1 MAIPPVTLRVPV
13 SVNSESACTGRGS
26 WCTSKQAT
34 KHRNCHMVKNSDLM
48 KGQHGVIPGEVFHVV
63 GMKRPEASNIYR
75 STN

>member
-1 MAIPPVTLRVPV
+1 
-13 SVNSESACTGRGS
+13 
-26 WCTSKQAT
+26 
-34 KHRNCHMVKNSDLM
+34 MVKNSDLM